1 MKSREEEE
9 EEEEEFVEVPE
20 KEGFEPQ
27 IPDHLREEYGLEPV
41 LPTRKSAVGTGKNQA
56 VPMMSPFLSQ
66 SVVEEEL
73 DPTSAA
79 ATWKVIRDKLP
90 RLPTAEDKDCEPT
103 TSKEANSQ
111 REEEKAK
118 APLVPFGI
126 DLFYW
131 GQEQPTS
138 GKILRF
144 SSQHRFWAPSEVD
157 EEVENKELSEMLKS
171 RYITYAG
178 KFEPVTHKCRAPMPN
193 GSLCER
199 QDRFKCPFHGK
210 IVPRDESGN
219 PLSQED
225 REREAKEQFEKKE
238 RHPEWQDPDFMRE
251 VEAATGVDLGSSQY
265 DRKAKGGK
273 KRGKAKK
280 KYPNL
285 TDLKQKANTSRS
297 RLGKKVFNKGAVKRI
312 VKAMNRIDQRKHEK
326 FANQFN
332 YALN

>member
-1 MKSREEEE
+1 MKSKEEEEEE

-27 IPDHLREEYGLEPV
+27 IPDHLREEYVAPDHQWMRAVFALKIPNIIAKEPH
-41 LPTRKSAVGTGKNQA
+41 
-56 VPMMSPFLSQ
+56 F
-66 SVVEEEL
+66 VENGPL
-73 DPTSAA
+73 NDCQ
-79 ATWKVIRDKLP
+79 
-90 RLPTAEDKDCEPT
+90 KDCKPT
-103 TSKEANSQ
+103 TSKEANRQ

-157 EEVENKELSEMLKS
+157 EEVENEELSEMLKS

-178 KFEPVTHKCRAPMPN
+178 RFEPVTHKCRAPMPN

-219 PLSQED
+219 PLNQED

-238 RHPEWQDPDFMRE
+238 QQPEWQDPDFMRE

-297 RLGKKVFNKGAVKRI
+297 RLGKKVFNK
-312 VKAMNRIDQRKHEK
+312 
-326 FANQFN
+326 
-332 YALN
+332 

>member
-1 MKSREEEE
+1 M
-9 EEEEEFVEVPE
+9 
-20 KEGFEPQ
+20 
-27 IPDHLREEYGLEPV
+27 
-41 LPTRKSAVGTGKNQA
+41 
-56 VPMMSPFLSQ
+56 
-66 SVVEEEL
+66 EEEL

-90 RLPTAEDKDCEPT
+90 RLPNAEDKSS
-103 TSKEANSQ
+103 SKQ
-111 REEEKAK
+111 QPKKKQLLGGEKAK

-238 RHPEWQDPDFMRE
+238 RQP
-251 VEAATGVDLGSSQY
+251 
-265 DRKAKGGK
+265 
-273 KRGKAKK
+273 
-280 KYPNL
+280 
-285 TDLKQKANTSRS
+285 
-297 RLGKKVFNKGAVKRI
+297 
-312 VKAMNRIDQRKHEK
+312 
-326 FANQFN
+326 
-332 YALN
+332 